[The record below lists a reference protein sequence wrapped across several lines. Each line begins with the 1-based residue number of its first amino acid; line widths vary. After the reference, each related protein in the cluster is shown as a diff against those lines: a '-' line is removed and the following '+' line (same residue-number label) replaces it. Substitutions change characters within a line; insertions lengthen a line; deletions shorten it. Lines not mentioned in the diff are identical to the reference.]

1 MKAIQINK
9 FGIDQL
15 AVVAVPMPVPGAHE
29 VLVKMEAAS
38 LNYLE
43 TVLVKGQYGSIDFPF
58 TPSSE
63 GAGVVAAVGEAV
75 TEWKPGDRVMTHY
88 TQLWQSGKATPYT
101 NTQRTGNTVPGVLS
115 EYYVIPDYALVRT
128 PDTLTSV
135 EAATLPVA
143 AVTAWTGLMEYAN
156 IQPGQTVLTQG
167 SGGVSLFAL
176 QIARAAG
183 ARVIATTGDAGKV
196 SRLKALGADEVIN
209 YKEHPEWYTEVKR
222 LTNGEGVHATLD
234 IAGTSTVNNSIKS
247 VAYHGFVGLVGFMT
261 GMTLP
266 LDFMSLWQSLARVQA
281 YSVGSKAS
289 LQQVANTFAFN
300 GIKPVI
306 DSVYDLSTV
315 QEAFYHLESGKNFG
329 KIVVEIK

>member
-15 AVVAVPMPVPGAHE
+15 TLVDVAKPVPGAHE
-29 VLVKMEAAS
+29 VLIKMEAAS
-38 LNYLE
+38 LNFLE
-43 TVLVKGQYGSIDFPF
+43 TALVKGLYGAIAFPF

-63 GAGVVAAVGEAV
+63 GAGVVEAVGEAV
-75 TEWKPGDRVMTHY
+75 TAWKPGDRVTTHY
-88 TQLWQSGKATPYT
+88 NQLWQSGKAAPH
-101 NTQRTGNTVPGVLS
+101 TQTRSTGNNTPGVLA
-115 EYYVIPDYALVRT
+115 EYYVMPDYALVRT
-128 PDTLTSV
+128 PANLTSV
-135 EAATLPVA
+135 ESATLPVA

-196 SRLKALGADEVIN
+196 ERLKALGASEVIN
-209 YKEHPEWYTEVKR
+209 YKEHPEWYKEVKR

-234 IAGTSTVNNSIKS
+234 IAGTSTIDNSIKS
-247 VAYHGFVGLVGFMT
+247 VAHHGFVGLVGFMT
-261 GMTLP
+261 GMSLP
-266 LDFMSLWQSLARVQA
+266 MDFMSLWQSLARIQA

-289 LQQVANTFAFN
+289 LQQVANTFEYN

-315 QEAFYHLESGKNFG
+315 QEAFYHLESGKQFG